1 MRKNKLVF
9 RPLRIRYI
17 INLLEKGFL
26 KVLVRE
32 DGRLIPYLTKKVKDD
47 FYNYIIKI
55 WNEEVEEKFNREGL
69 DKIESAYSGN
79 LKLIKDRYL
88 DLLKEFEKNVDWH
101 YYSIRNNEDILKPL
115 FTNEMSINEAGL
127 FIKEEFDYE
136 RIQKTFEFKNFVNNE
151 VAVRKFEYIRDEL
164 CKLNEDADSILIHLT
179 TNKITEKILLIYEF
193 GIIDFL
199 DKRYNL
205 DGNYNKIANM
215 LAPIIDEKPVTIKSY
230 ISSLKQ
236 PISNKNNPLTESNKI
251 AITNILTSLKLP
263 IKEIK

>member
-9 RPLRIRYI
+9 RPLKIRHI

-26 KVLVRE
+26 KVLVRK

-55 WNEEVEEKFNREGL
+55 WNEEVEEGFTREGL
-69 DKIESAYSGN
+69 DKIENAYSSN
-79 LKLIKDRYL
+79 PKLLKDRYL
-88 DLLKEFEKNVDWH
+88 DLLKEFEKNLDWH

-115 FTNEMSINEAGL
+115 FTNELSINEAGL
-127 FIKEEFDYE
+127 FIKEEFDFE

-151 VAVRKFEYIRDEL
+151 IAFRKFEFIQDEL
-164 CKLNEDADSILIHLT
+164 SKLDEDVDSNSVHLT

-199 DKRYNL
+199 DERYNL
-205 DGNYNKIANM
+205 KGNYNKIANM
-215 LAPIIDEKPVTIKSY
+215 LALIIDEKPGTIKSY

-251 AITNILTSLKLP
+251 AIINILNSLKLP
-263 IKEIK
+263 IRKLK